1 MGEKAAFILAAVMLS
16 VVVAGCLAPSY
27 SVYDNGEIKFEYPVK
42 FEVKENNT
50 KYADGDVLLLR
61 AEIPEDDYYSENIE
75 VFKWHNRSLDER
87 LQEFSDN
94 PFLTPLW
101 RGEIQGRP
109 AALDLLVSIGGCPVY
124 HLNIQGQNDVYEITY
139 TITTSN
145 YPTRKIT
152 LGNETFEIPENF
164 AHIIETLKFH

>member
-1 MGEKAAFILAAVMLS
+1 
-16 VVVAGCLAPSY
+16 LAPSY

-101 RGEIQGRP
+101 RGEIQE
-109 AALDLLVSIGGCPVY
+109 
-124 HLNIQGQNDVYEITY
+124 GQRHWIC
-139 TITTSN
+139 
-145 YPTRKIT
+145 
-152 LGNETFEIPENF
+152 
-164 AHIIETLKFH
+164 